1 MDALTAD
8 DRGQTLVITALL
20 MAIAVVA
27 VVGLREAQSR
37 LIANTVSH
45 RAGEAAV
52 EAAAA
57 SLADAYV
64 AHLSSL
70 RARGSDGPRAT
81 ADVPGLIS
89 RPEVIESARI
99 AADGLA
105 RENGAGRVESL
116 STTCG
121 NGRVEVWLILQGF
134 PHHAGFPAP
143 ECSRR

>member
-1 MDALTAD
+1 MGSL
-8 DRGQTLVITALL
+8 REEHGQTLLITAVLIG
-20 MAIAVVA
+20 IAVVA

-37 LIANTVSH
+37 LIASAASH

-64 AHLSSL
+64 AAQSS
-70 RARGSDGPRAT
+70 RGKDSDGPRST
-81 ADVPGLIS
+81 PNVPALIAE
-89 RPEVIESARI
+89 PHVIESARI
-99 AADGLA
+99 AAESLA
-105 RENGAGRVESL
+105 RENGAAHVESL
-116 STTCG
+116 STSC
-121 NGRVEVWLILQGF
+121 NDGRVEVRLTLGGF